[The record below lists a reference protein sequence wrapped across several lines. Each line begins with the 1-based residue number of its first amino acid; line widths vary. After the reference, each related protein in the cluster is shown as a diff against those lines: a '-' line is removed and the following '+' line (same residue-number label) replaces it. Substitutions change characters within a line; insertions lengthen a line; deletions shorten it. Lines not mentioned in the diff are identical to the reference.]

1 MAKSRFS
8 RPTFSRPRFRKFL
21 SGASLAALL
30 LVGISGGISA
40 GVSASAHP
48 ISAPSHWIQQNNTQA
63 TEVSGKVIS
72 IAPDK
77 KSISLEVTDNN
88 KTNTMQFAID
98 DNTRVTGRVSVG
110 TMAIVQYQNADNG
123 KLVAVNIAPKTQTQ

>member
-1 MAKSRFS
+1 MAKSR
-8 RPTFSRPRFRKFL
+8 FSRPRFRKFL

-30 LVGISGGISA
+30 LFGISA

-48 ISAPSHWIQQNNTQA
+48 ISAPSHWVQQNNAQA

-77 KSISLEVTDNN
+77 KSISLEVTDSN

-123 KLVAVNIAPKTQTQ
+123 KLVALNIAPKTQTQ

>member
-1 MAKSRFS
+1 MAKSEIRK
-8 RPTFSRPRFRKFL
+8 PTLRNFL
-21 SGASLAALL
+21 SGASLVALL
-30 LVGISGGISA
+30 FFA
-40 GVSASAHP
+40 VSASARHV
-48 ISAPSHWIQQNNTQA
+48 SAAWHGAQQNSAQA
-63 TEVSGKVIS
+63 TEVTGKVIS

-110 TMAIVQYQNADNG
+110 TMASIQYQNADNG
-123 KLVAVNIAPKTQTQ
+123 KLLALNISPKSQTQ

>member
-8 RPTFSRPRFRKFL
+8 KSTIRKFL

-30 LVGISGGISA
+30 LFGIFA

-48 ISAPSHWIQQNNTQA
+48 ISAPSHWIQQNNAQA

-110 TMAIVQYQNADNG
+110 TMASVQYQNADNG
-123 KLVAVNIAPKTQTQ
+123 KLVALNISPKTQTQ

>member
-1 MAKSRFS
+1 MAKSEIRK
-8 RPTFSRPRFRKFL
+8 PTLRNFL
-21 SGASLAALL
+21 SGVSLVALL
-30 LVGISGGISA
+30 FFA
-40 GVSASAHP
+40 VSASARHV
-48 ISAPSHWIQQNNTQA
+48 SAAWHAAQQNSAQA
-63 TEVSGKVIS
+63 TEVTGKVIS

-110 TMAIVQYQNADNG
+110 TMASIQYQNADNG
-123 KLVAVNIAPKTQTQ
+123 KLLALNISPKSQTQ

>member
-8 RPTFSRPRFRKFL
+8 KPTFRKFL
-21 SGASLAALL
+21 SGASLAGLL
-30 LVGISGGISA
+30 FGISA

-48 ISAPSHWIQQNNTQA
+48 ISAPSHWVQQNNAQA

-88 KTNTMQFAID
+88 KTSTMQFAIE

-110 TMAIVQYQNADNG
+110 TMATVQYQNADNG
-123 KLVAVNIAPKTQTQ
+123 KLVALNISPKTQTQ

>member
-1 MAKSRFS
+1 MAKSR
-8 RPTFSRPRFRKFL
+8 FSRPRFRKFL

-40 GVSASAHP
+40 GVSASAHS
-48 ISAPSHWIQQNNTQA
+48 ISAPSHWIQQNNAQA

-110 TMAIVQYQNADNG
+110 TMASVQYQNADNG
-123 KLVAVNIAPKTQTQ
+123 KLVALNISPKTQTQ

>member
-8 RPTFSRPRFRKFL
+8 KPTFRKFF
-21 SGASLAALL
+21 SGASLAGLL
-30 LVGISGGISA
+30 LFGISA
-40 GVSASAHP
+40 GASASAHR
-48 ISAPSHWIQQNNTQA
+48 ISAPSHWVQQNNAQA

-88 KTNTMQFAID
+88 KTNTMQFAIE

-110 TMAIVQYQNADNG
+110 TMATVQYQNADNG
-123 KLVAVNIAPKTQTQ
+123 KLVALNISPKAQTQ

>member
-1 MAKSRFS
+1 MLC
-8 RPTFSRPRFRKFL
+8 KFF

-30 LVGISGGISA
+30 LF
-40 GVSASAHP
+40 GVSATAHHVSA
-48 ISAPSHWIQQNNTQA
+48 ASHSIQQSNAQA
-63 TEVSGKVIS
+63 TEVTGKVIS

-110 TMAIVQYQNADNG
+110 TMASIQYQNADNG
-123 KLVAVNIAPKTQTQ
+123 KLLALNISPKSQTQ

>member
-1 MAKSRFS
+1 MAKSRFGKS
-8 RPTFSRPRFRKFL
+8 TIRKFL

-30 LVGISGGISA
+30 LFGISA

-88 KTNTMQFAID
+88 KTNTMQFAIE
-98 DNTRVTGRVSVG
+98 DNTRVTGRVTVG
-110 TMAIVQYQNADNG
+110 TMATVQYQNGDNG
-123 KLVAVNIAPKTQTQ
+123 KLVALNISPKTQTQ

>member
-8 RPTFSRPRFRKFL
+8 KPTFRKFL

-40 GVSASAHP
+40 GASASSHR

-88 KTNTMQFAID
+88 KTSTMQFAIE

-110 TMAIVQYQNADNG
+110 TMATVQYQNADNG
-123 KLVAVNIAPKTQTQ
+123 KLVALNISPKTQTQ

>member
-8 RPTFSRPRFRKFL
+8 KPTFSKPTFRKFL

-30 LVGISGGISA
+30 LFGISA

-48 ISAPSHWIQQNNTQA
+48 ISAPSHWVQQNNTQA

-88 KTNTMQFAID
+88 KTSTMQFAIE

-110 TMAIVQYQNADNG
+110 TMATVQYQNADNG
-123 KLVAVNIAPKTQTQ
+123 KLVALNISPKTQTQ

>member
-1 MAKSRFS
+1 MAKSR
-8 RPTFSRPRFRKFL
+8 FSRPRFRKFL
-21 SGASLAALL
+21 SGASLAGLL
-30 LVGISGGISA
+30 LVGISGGISV

-48 ISAPSHWIQQNNTQA
+48 ISTPSHWVQQNNAQA

-88 KTNTMQFAID
+88 KTNTMQFAIE
-98 DNTRVTGRVSVG
+98 DNTRVTGRVTVG
-110 TMAIVQYQNADNG
+110 TMASVQYESSDGG
-123 KLVAVNIAPKTQTQ
+123 KLVARNISPKTPTQ

>member
-8 RPTFSRPRFRKFL
+8 KPTFRKFL
-21 SGASLAALL
+21 SGASLAGLL
-30 LVGISGGISA
+30 LFGISA

-48 ISAPSHWIQQNNTQA
+48 ISAPSHWVQQNNTQA

-88 KTNTMQFAID
+88 KTSTMQFAIE
-98 DNTRVTGRVSVG
+98 DNTRVTGRVTVG
-110 TMAIVQYQNADNG
+110 TMATVQYQNADNG
-123 KLVAVNIAPKTQTQ
+123 KLVALNISPKTQTQ

>member
-8 RPTFSRPRFRKFL
+8 RPTFRKFL

-30 LVGISGGISA
+30 LFGISA

-88 KTNTMQFAID
+88 KTNTMQFAIE
-98 DNTRVTGRVSVG
+98 DNTRVTGRVTVG
-110 TMAIVQYQNADNG
+110 TMATVQYQNGDNG
-123 KLVAVNIAPKTQTQ
+123 KLVALNISPKTQTQ

>member
-21 SGASLAALL
+21 SCASLAG
-30 LVGISGGISA
+30 LVLFGISA

-123 KLVAVNIAPKTQTQ
+123 KLVALNISPKAQTQ

>member
-8 RPTFSRPRFRKFL
+8 KSTIRKSL

-30 LVGISGGISA
+30 LVGISA
-40 GVSASAHP
+40 GVSASAHSIP
-48 ISAPSHWIQQNNTQA
+48 APSHWVQQNNADA

-110 TMAIVQYQNADNG
+110 TMATVQYQNADNG
-123 KLVAVNIAPKTQTQ
+123 KLVALNIAPKTQTQ

>member
-8 RPTFSRPRFRKFL
+8 KPTFRKFL
-21 SGASLAALL
+21 SGASLAGLL
-30 LVGISGGISA
+30 LFGISA

-48 ISAPSHWIQQNNTQA
+48 ISAPSHWVQQNNTQA

-88 KTNTMQFAID
+88 KTSTMQFAIE

-110 TMAIVQYQNADNG
+110 TMATVQYQNADNG
-123 KLVAVNIAPKTQTQ
+123 KLVALNISPKTQTQ